1 MGLHHPR
8 MNASPD
14 SELIVDHF
22 PAAWRSMRI
31 ACVTETYPPEVNG
44 VSLTVARM
52 VEGLH
57 RRNHDVQLV
66 RPRQAAEADAES
78 AGRFQEVLLK
88 GLPIPRYPSLRMGVP
103 SKRTLIQLWTH
114 HRPDV
119 VHIATEGPLG
129 WSALQAALQLKLPV
143 CSDFRTNFHTYSQ
156 HYGVGWLYKPIMAY
170 LRKFHNRTLCTMV
183 PTEALRRELA
193 QAGFHNL
200 AVVTR
205 GVDTVQFGP
214 AHRSEALRRS
224 WGAGPDTLVVSCVGR
239 LAREKNLELL
249 LLAFEAIVRE
259 QPKARLLVV
268 GTGPL
273 RAELEARCPQA
284 IFAGQRTGD
293 DLAAH
298 YASSDLFLF
307 PSLSETFGNVTTEA
321 LASGLPIVAFDH
333 AAAAQVI
340 AADEQGVR
348 VPFGDGEAFV
358 SAAVALA
365 LDGPRRHRLGQA
377 ARERAREL
385 DWESIEQRFEGVLA
399 GAIRQGALPSGVPV
413 VPGLRRAA

>member
-1 MGLHHPR
+1 MD
-8 MNASPD
+8 ATSD

-66 RPRQAAEADAES
+66 RPRQEAEADPDS

-193 QAGFHNL
+193 RAGFHNL

-205 GVDTVQFGP
+205 GVDTVQFDP
-214 AHRSEALRRS
+214 SRRSEALRRS
-224 WGAGPDTLVVSCVGR
+224 WGVDADTLVVSCVGR
-239 LAREKNLELL
+239 LAREKNLDVLMS
-249 LLAFEAIVRE
+249 AFEAIER
-259 QPKARLLVV
+259 QHPQARLLVV
-268 GTGPL
+268 GSGPL
-273 RAELEARCPQA
+273 RAELEVRCPQA

-321 LASGLPIVAFDH
+321 LASGLPIVAFDY

-340 AADEQGVR
+340 AAEEQGVR
-348 VPFGDGEAFV
+348 VPFGDSEAFV
-358 SAAVALA
+358 HAAVALS
-365 LDGPRRHRLGQA
+365 LDRPRRDRLGHA
-377 ARERAREL
+377 ARVRATEL
-385 DWESIEQRFEGVLA
+385 DWESIVQRFEGVLA
-399 GAIRQGALPSGVPV
+399 GAIRQGALPSGLPQAAI
-413 VPGLRRAA
+413 LRRTA